1 MAKKPET
8 SPRRADMARKIW
20 LAGVGAYGRAFS
32 DAQESLAKVT
42 DDTSRMFE
50 DLVAR
55 GEEIEDT
62 VEERGR
68 ALAQRVNAP
77 ARSFDERIRKMRAR
91 LTADDDDRDERM
103 EVLEARLGAI
113 EEKLD
118 LLLDAVQ
125 KPPAKK
131 PAKPK
136 SASKPKKS

>member
-1 MAKKPET
+1 MAKKQQTP
-8 SPRRADMARKIW
+8 PRSGDMARKIW

-32 DAQESLAKVT
+32 EAQESLAKVT
-42 DDTSRMFE
+42 DDTSRMFD

-68 ALAQRVNAP
+68 ALAKRVNAP

-91 LTADDDDRDERM
+91 IASSDDDSGERM
-103 EVLEARLGAI
+103 HTLEARLDAI
-113 EEKLD
+113 EAKLD
-118 LLLDAVQ
+118 LLLAAQ
-125 KPPAKK
+125 KSSAKK

-136 SASKPKKS
+136 SASKKKPS